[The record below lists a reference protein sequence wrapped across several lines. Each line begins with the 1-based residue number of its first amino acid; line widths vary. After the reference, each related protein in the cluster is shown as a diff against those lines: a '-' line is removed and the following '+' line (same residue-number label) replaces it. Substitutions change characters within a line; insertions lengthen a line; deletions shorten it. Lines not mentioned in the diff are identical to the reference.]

1 MRTLLYPACTLLVA
15 LGLTACSVNV
25 GGWGGAYG
33 PEKTHNRSQR
43 TVNLNADHVPGSA
56 VEIRT
61 TNGRIE
67 LVAAPG
73 RTDVSIEAEIFARGE
88 TVEEAEQR
96 LAATTIE
103 VTRRSDGTLVIE
115 PIFPKPHRSGDG
127 ASIVVELPDVGGA
140 TLKTSNG
147 SVYTSGLTGTLDIDT
162 SNGAVEV
169 FGHAGDA
176 DLNTSNG
183 SITVDD
189 HVGSLAADT
198 SNGAVRITH
207 VDGAVKAGTSN
218 GSIAVTLH
226 KDQRGPVNLDTSNG
240 RITVRVGPGF
250 AGAVSFGTSN
260 GRVNVRDHAGNISS
274 QSVSKTK
281 GRIVVGDGG
290 APSRLDTSNGTIRF
304 TISG

>member
-1 MRTLLYPACTLLVA
+1 MRTLLYPACAMLVA
-15 LGLTACSVNV
+15 LGLTACSINV
-25 GGWGGAYG
+25 GGWPGAFG
-33 PEKTHNRSQR
+33 SDKPHNRSQK

-61 TNGRIE
+61 KNGRIE
-67 LVAAPG
+67 LVAVPQ
-73 RTDVSIEAEIFARGE
+73 RTDVSIKAEIFARGE
-88 TVEEAEQR
+88 TMEDAEQR
-96 LAATTIE
+96 LAAITIE
-103 VTRRSDGTLVIE
+103 VSRRSDGTLVIE
-115 PIFPKPHRSGDG
+115 PNFPKPGRSGDG
-127 ASIVVELPDVGGA
+127 ASIVVEVPDVSRA
-140 TLKTSNG
+140 ALKTSNG
-147 SVYTSGLTGTLDIDT
+147 SVYASGLTGTLDIDT

-169 FGHAGDA
+169 FGHVGDA

-189 HVGSLAADT
+189 HVGSLAVDT

-226 KDQRGPVNLDTSNG
+226 KDQAGPVNLDTSNG
-240 RITVRVGPGF
+240 PITVRVGPGF
-250 AGAVSFGTSN
+250 AGAVRLDTSN

-274 QSVSKTK
+274 QSISKTR
-281 GRIVVGDGG
+281 GRIVVGEGG

-304 TISG
+304 TIGG